1 MVTEEKNE
9 VAPPAS
15 AAVEEKMEGA
25 KKEEEVEKK
34 EEEVEK
40 KEEEEEKKEEKKED
54 SPVEEKKEEPP
65 VEEKKE
71 TVDIDGNSYFIV
83 EPPQMIPVGFKAMI
97 DEPSNHKTVV
107 KRVEGGAKIVIIG
120 SGFHKAMEFRP
131 ILKGVTPDITD
142 QKMEGEG
149 IIKFATLEEVS
160 ASVRSATSLVIRK
173 DTMEDSKLMEERLE
187 MYKSN
192 FITWIQS
199 MVNDEIKEE
208 NSGGLPVISITF
220 IRNIYPAGGGTKIK
234 AAWVTGLGVDAALDC
249 GSGKVALV
257 DGVTGAQ
264 LQGSKKWST
273 NLEDPRW
280 TTEDIVKNAEM
291 LSNICT
297 ENGRSIVPENVPENE
312 NSSATLAYATGNWR
326 KPHMLETIAPFRLE
340 LAKKNINF
348 QLLEGSLEAKFG
360 GISTLK
366 CAAPYDAAN
375 ENWVVME
382 LGGGSTQITRFQKEK
397 MVVKE

>member
-1 MVTEEKNE
+1 
-9 VAPPAS
+9 
-15 AAVEEKMEGA
+15 
-25 KKEEEVEKK
+25 
-34 EEEVEK
+34 
-40 KEEEEEKKEEKKED
+40 
-54 SPVEEKKEEPP
+54 
-65 VEEKKE
+65 
-71 TVDIDGNSYFIV
+71 
-83 EPPQMIPVGFKAMI
+83 
-97 DEPSNHKTVV
+97 SNHKTIV

-173 DTMEDSKLMEERLE
+173 DTMEDPKLMEERLE

-199 MVNDEIKEE
+199 MVNDEINEE
-208 NSGGLPVISITF
+208 EGGGLPVISITF
-220 IRNIYPAGGGTKIK
+220 IRNIYPAGGGTTKIK

-273 NLEDPRW
+273 
-280 TTEDIVKNAEM
+280 
-291 LSNICT
+291 
-297 ENGRSIVPENVPENE
+297 
-312 NSSATLAYATGNWR
+312 
-326 KPHMLETIAPFRLE
+326 
-340 LAKKNINF
+340 
-348 QLLEGSLEAKFG
+348 
-360 GISTLK
+360 
-366 CAAPYDAAN
+366 
-375 ENWVVME
+375 
-382 LGGGSTQITRFQKEK
+382 
-397 MVVKE
+397 